1 MPSITLRESRPEGMD
16 ARVKPAHDAGEK
28 LHRLRLPFHT
38 AALTLIALSL
48 ACPSSA
54 QDWPTRPT
62 RIVSFLA
69 PGGLSDML
77 ARILAQ
83 NLEAKFKSSFFVEN
97 RTGGGGVVGASLVA
111 EQPPDGATLGISGI
125 GSNVIAPAMNP
136 SVGFDALKSFTHIA
150 FLGGAPTV
158 LVVNPSVPAKN
169 LAELAALARAKP
181 GLQFGSSGAGT
192 HGHLIGELF
201 KRQAGLDLVHIP
213 YRGANPVMTDLI
225 AGHVP
230 AAFVTISS
238 ATEQLRLG
246 KIRALAVTSSTRLK
260 QFPDLPT
267 FAEQG
272 FPDLVALTWFA
283 LAGPAGMSPSV
294 VTKINE
300 AAVEIM
306 ASPAVAR
313 QLEHESIEV
322 LKMNAADFTAFVQR
336 EIERWGPFAKAVGGK

>member
-1 MPSITLRESRPEGMD
+1 MIRAL
-16 ARVKPAHDAGEK
+16 
-28 LHRLRLPFHT
+28 
-38 AALTLIALSL
+38 LTLLALL
-48 ACPSSA
+48 AADVAAA
-54 QDWPTRPT
+54 QEWPTKPT

-77 ARILAQ
+77 ARVLAQ
-83 NLEAKFKSSFFVEN
+83 NFETKFKTQFFVEN
-97 RTGGGGVVGASLVA
+97 RTGGGGVIGANLVA
-111 EQPPDGATLGISGI
+111 EQPPDGSTLGISGI

-136 SVGFDALKSFTHIA
+136 SVGFDPIKSFTHIA
-150 FLGGAPTV
+150 FLGGAPTA
-158 LVVNPSVPAKN
+158 LVVNPSLPAAN
-169 LAELAALARAKP
+169 LAEFVALARGKG
-181 GLQFGSSGAGT
+181 GLQFGSSGSGT

-201 KRQAGLDLVHIP
+201 KRQANLDLVHIP

-238 ATEQLRLG
+238 ATEQLRAG
-246 KIRALAVTSSTRLK
+246 KIRALAVSSRERVK

-283 LAGPAGMSPSV
+283 LAGPAGMPPNV

-300 AAVEIM
+300 AAVETM
-306 ASPAVAR
+306 GSPAVTR
-313 QLEHESIEV
+313 QLENESIEV
-322 LKMNAADFTAFVQR
+322 LRLSASDFTAFVQR
-336 EIERWGPFAKAVGGK
+336 EVERWAPLAKAVGGKAN